1 MKTNIEKR
9 IRKAIIKRLL
19 SVQQQRKWDLFI
31 EVGAESSVL
40 SINIYNHYLTH

>member
-1 MKTNIEKR
+1 MKANMEKR

-19 SVQQQRKWDLFI
+19 SVQHQRKWDLFI
-31 EVGAESSVL
+31 EVGSESRVL